1 MMPSLTIAV
10 TVAFVAICIATDV
23 RTRRIPNLVC
33 GLGMVTGLAINTIH
47 GGGAGLLASA
57 SGLLLAVAL
66 LLFPFAM
73 GGLGGGDVK
82 MMGAIGALLGPRATL
97 DGVLV
102 GMMLGGAVMMIHLAR
117 QHRLRETVVNVG
129 TMATASVLGGSLEP
143 LRVSAAQ
150 PGAIALPYSIPL
162 GLGTIAVLAL
172 SGSLGLA

>member
-1 MMPSLTIAV
+1 MLPTTTIAV

-33 GLGMVTGLAINTIH
+33 GLGMVTGLALNTFS
-47 GGGAGLLASA
+47 GGSAGLLASA
-57 SGLLLAVAL
+57 TGLLVAVAL

-82 MMGAIGALLGPRATL
+82 MMGAIGAMLGPRTTL
-97 DGVLV
+97 EGLIV
-102 GMMLGGAVMMIHLAR
+102 GMVLGGAIMMAHLVR
-117 QHRLRETVVNVG
+117 RHRLRETVVNVG

-172 SGSLGLA
+172 SGTLGLV